1 MKCLLISLQSN
12 AYVTGLKYISA
23 NLLANGHDAK
33 ILLLPGYLEKKL
45 APAIEDFIQSLKKDD
60 VTWENYN
67 EPESLLKIATKI
79 IDDFPEILEESS
91 NIASEDLQELPIEVI
106 VQILDKVIEVNM
118 AAKDSL
124 VGNFTSLMGRF
135 TKMIPGSK
143 TKESL
148 EPSKN

>member
-1 MKCLLISLQSN
+1 MAKKERQRLKVDLLELFPGD
-12 AYVTGLKYISA
+12 TLKIGEQTLMIRPLGA
-23 NLLANGHDAK
+23 GQIAT
-33 ILLLPGYLEKKL
+33 IIKKFKAL
-45 APAIEDFIQSLKKDD
+45 TESLKKDD